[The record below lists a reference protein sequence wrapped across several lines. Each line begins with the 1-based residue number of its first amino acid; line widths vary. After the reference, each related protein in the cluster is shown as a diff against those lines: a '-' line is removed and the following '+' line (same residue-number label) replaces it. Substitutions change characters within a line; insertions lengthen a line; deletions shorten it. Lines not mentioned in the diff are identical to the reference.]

1 MRVSTAYQYE
11 TFSRT
16 IRDAQARYVA
26 AQRVATTGKRLETPS
41 DDPFGTSVSLS
52 ARAVRSAV
60 EQYDKNLVNARGV
73 LGLSENAIS
82 GVNDLLREGYTMA
95 VRAAQTTVDQ
105 EGRNGMAAQVAEL
118 QRRLVALGNSRG
130 PAGEYLFGGQKNDVA
145 PFSVTNGV
153 LSFAGDNNSVLVETG
168 PGVTMAVST
177 PGEQLFKGAYEK
189 LESLR
194 QNLLSGATAATEG
207 DIQPLQDQMTA
218 VRSQLAEIGARMRS
232 VSTLKT
238 DNARRLD
245 HLAIQISDVEDVDM
259 AEAIVALK
267 QAENA
272 YTAAL
277 QVGSQGFN
285 LSLMDF
291 IR

>member
-1 MRVSTAYQYE
+1 MRVSTSYQYDS
-11 TFSRT
+11 FSRQ
-16 IRDAQARYVA
+16 IRDAQSRYVA
-26 AQRVATTGKRLETPS
+26 AQRVATSGKRLEHPS

-52 ARAVRSAV
+52 ARAVRSAI

-73 LGLSENAIS
+73 LGLSENAVS
-82 GVNDLLREGYTMA
+82 GLNDLLREGYTMA

-145 PFSVTNGV
+145 PFAAANGA
-153 LSFAGDNNSVLVETG
+153 LTFSGDNNSVIVETG
-168 PGVTMAVST
+168 PGVTMSIST
-177 PGEQLFKGAYEK
+177 PGEQLFKAAYDK

-194 QNLLSGATAATEG
+194 QNLLGGTTSSTEG
-207 DIQPLQDQMTA
+207 DIQPLQDQMA
-218 VRSQLAEIGARMRS
+218 VTRAQLAEIGSRMRS
-232 VSTLKT
+232 VTTLKT

-245 HLAIQISDVEDVDM
+245 GLAVQISDVEDVDM